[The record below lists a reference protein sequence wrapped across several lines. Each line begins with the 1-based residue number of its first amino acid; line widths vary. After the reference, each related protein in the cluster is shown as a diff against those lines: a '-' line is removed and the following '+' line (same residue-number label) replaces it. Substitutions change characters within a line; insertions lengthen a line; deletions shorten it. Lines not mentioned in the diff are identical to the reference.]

1 MLAFI
6 DPETLIPADQ
16 RLPAIKSF
24 ANAALAEPSP
34 LFDRVH
40 AGNGQRRHSNPHEL
54 RLKADLPMYLYSVR

>member
-16 RLPAIKSF
+16 RLAAIKSF

-34 LFDRVH
+34 LFDPVH
-40 AGNGQRRHSNPHEL
+40 WVDGQRRSSNPHEL
-54 RLKADLPMYLYSVR
+54 RLKADLPICLYSVR